1 MPPAARATLRVI
13 ALSGCA
19 LLAILTIP
27 DHSPTLLWKWPRPGL
42 VQFMLALPALWLLMS
57 ALAAPDG
64 RPGFSVPALAGVAI
78 LLGASVVSALAGP
91 YSGFSSEFLTLGAG
105 PLLLFLAIGRG
116 MAGPDE
122 RNSESLQIAKA
133 IGGGL
138 AVLCAISFLWW
149 LALGVIAP
157 WLRTGSD
164 GPGLARFLANRNER
178 PLGHANYTAGVA
190 VLALGWSGGL
200 ACLAASRA
208 RGIWIAA
215 AVLSLATLFS
225 SGSRG
230 GWIGLAVL
238 AATAVWMWMVRRG
251 ANRRRIFLGVSLVAL
266 ATVILAIA
274 HPRTRVVIELFRE
287 TGALNTGDVQRL
299 SMAQAA
305 VHMAGE
311 RPLLGYG
318 PGATP
323 LAYPSFR
330 AELTGGVE
338 TALQLH
344 NTPLQ
349 ILADTGFIGLAGAL
363 LLAALVALRLRR
375 ESREPGF
382 TVAGCAAIAF
392 VGYAAFSLTDFQ
404 LDVPFIGAA
413 LAATAALALRTAGGG
428 GEVRSGGRSPLAGDS
443 IVDRPESAQAFA
455 CKQAPTFSAGSLT
468 RPSDSVHIPPGA
480 TMIAVVVWLFL
491 VVWTQRAPLAERAR
505 FSAAI
510 DALERSDFA
519 TFRTHALAGEGSSAP
534 SDAILNST
542 ALILADPSAYGIKAP
557 PEPAAS
563 IDLLRTSLARN
574 PDQEIAHF
582 NLGWLLLKSD
592 PAAAAQH
599 FREAARLVPD
609 KGGVY
614 LGLSSALLAQGEV
627 EQARIALAAEMVSD
641 PAFCASPLWS
651 TPTFTRARAGTLLI
665 AADQLDSIAPG
676 AAHAHRV
683 ASLFR
688 WLAGD
693 DSQPAPA
700 ADLTRDDF
708 NPPIERAVGSRRQ
721 RTGYPLL
728 MRNADMP
735 TPVDLFTFADDP
747 ETRRK
752 LAPLFPPKGWL
763 TGPQLRKLT
772 SESESESESGRRE
785 D

>member
-1 MPPAARATLRVI
+1 MPPAARASLRVI
-13 ALSGCA
+13 ALLGCA

-27 DHSPTLLWKWPRPGL
+27 DHSPTLLWKWPRPVL
-42 VQFMLALPALWLLMS
+42 VQLMLALPAVWLLVS
-57 ALAAPDG
+57 AIAAPDG
-64 RPGFSVPALAGVAI
+64 RSGFDVPVLAAVAL

-91 YSGFSSEFLTLGAG
+91 YSGFSSEFLTLGVG
-105 PLLLFLAIGRG
+105 PLLLFLTVGRATAEGDANTDLTIARAI
-116 MAGPDE
+116 A
-122 RNSESLQIAKA
+122 
-133 IGGGL
+133 GGL
-138 AVLCAISFLWW
+138 AALCALSFLWW
-149 LALGVIAP
+149 LSFDVIGRWLNSEGHAL
-157 WLRTGSD
+157 TY
-164 GPGLARFLANRNER
+164 FLAVRNES
-178 PLGHANYTAGVA
+178 PLGHANYTAGIA

-200 ACLAASRA
+200 ACLAAGRA
-208 RGIWIAA
+208 RKVWIAA
-215 AVLSLATLFS
+215 TAVSLATLFS

-238 AATAVWMWMVRRG
+238 AATAAWFWMVRRG
-251 ANRRRIFLGVSLVAL
+251 ANRRRIFAGVSLVAL
-266 ATVILAIA
+266 ATIALAIA
-274 HPRTRVVIELFRE
+274 HPRTRVVIELFQE

-311 RPLLGYG
+311 RPLLGFG

-323 LAYPSFR
+323 LAYPAFR
-330 AELTGGVE
+330 AQLTGGVE

-349 ILADTGFIGLAGAL
+349 ILADTGFTGLAGAL
-363 LLAALVALRLRR
+363 LLAALVALRLRA
-375 ESREPGF
+375 ESREPRL

-392 VGYAAFSLTDFQ
+392 IGYAAFSMTDFQ
-404 LDVPFIGAA
+404 LDVPVIAAA
-413 LAATAALALRTAGGG
+413 LAATAALALRAREGSASCGSGFRVLHSSKSDGGTPDISASANTPDIDAS
-428 GEVRSGGRSPLAGDS
+428 EVGVKPR
-443 IVDRPESAQAFA
+443 
-455 CKQAPTFSAGSLT
+455 PTFESI
-468 RPSDSVHIPPGA
+468 RIPPVA

-491 VVWTQRAPLAERAR
+491 VVWTQRGPMVERAR
-505 FSAAI
+505 YSASI

-519 TFRTHALAGEGSSAP
+519 KFRSLAIAGEGSSPP

-542 ALILADPSAYGIKAP
+542 ALILADPPAYGIQAP
-557 PEPAAS
+557 PESATA
-563 IDLLRTSLARN
+563 IDLLRTSLAGNR
-574 PDQEIAHF
+574 DQEIARF

-592 PAAAAQH
+592 PAEAAQH

-651 TPTFTRARAGTLLI
+651 TPTFTLARAGTLFI
-665 AADQLDSIAPG
+665 AADQLDSIAPDD
-676 AAHAHRV
+676 ARARRV
-683 ASLFR
+683 AALFR

-700 ADLTRDDF
+700 ADLTRDAF
-708 NPPIERAVGSRRQ
+708 NPPIESASGVRRQ

-735 TPVDLFTFADDP
+735 APVDVLMVIDDP
-747 ETRRK
+747 TTRRR
-752 LAPLFPPKGWL
+752 LAPLFPAKGWL
-763 TGPQLRKLT
+763 TGPQMRKLV
-772 SESESESESGRRE
+772 GE